1 MPDNGSSPEPVPWA
15 LRLQFWRSPPEQPAW
30 ARPGL
35 LAVVALAAL
44 AYSWQVGATVEIY
57 YAAAVR
63 SMSQNWHDFLFGSFD
78 PAGTISVDKLPGAF
92 WVQALSVRLFGF
104 HEWAIMAPQAVEG
117 ALTVLVLFHAVRR
130 LAGPAAALIAAF
142 VLAASPATMTLDR
155 GNIPDSL
162 MILLVVLAADS
173 TVTLILSSRWR
184 SAVMAAVWVALAFQ
198 AKMLEAWLFLPAL
211 GMAYLV
217 AGRGPIGQR
226 LGRVAAFGG
235 TVLVVSLSYMT
246 FVALT
251 PASQRPY
258 SDGSSTNSI
267 YHQVFEYNGFSRVG
281 PSSSPNEL
289 LGDTLGTALFA
300 QASPPPAWNR
310 LLTGSYGRNTGW
322 LLPAALIAAI
332 TIVVVRRR
340 APRTDPWRAGAL
352 LWGVWLVVL
361 VVVFS
366 VSTTMNSYYAG
377 ALSPAVAGL
386 LGLGGALAWA
396 HRDRRSVVLVSAGTV
411 LVTVGYARWLL
422 PPQGTGLPP
431 WLAPTAVAVG
441 LVAVA
446 LLAWLAWG
454 QRSGGRYDDRIER
467 GLGGPSEADAR
478 ASSSI
483 AMTAAALGALA
494 LVLVPSVASASVVAL
509 RLGPFDTPFEP
520 PGVTTFLLHTFA
532 PQSSPPGLATIETAR
547 RSATYLMAA
556 QTSAVAAP
564 YIYATGQEVLPLG
577 GYTGTQPSPSAATVR
592 TMVANG
598 RFHLALVAS
607 PAASASAAF
616 VAAHC
621 PRVPARPG
629 QGSVVA
635 PKIKI
640 YYCLTQ
646 SAGSLGQPPER
657 ASRTRAPSR
666 R

>member
-1 MPDNGSSPEPVPWA
+1 M
-15 LRLQFWRSPPEQPAW
+15 
-30 ARPGL
+30 L
-35 LAVVALAAL
+35 L
-44 AYSWQVGATVEIY
+44 
-57 YAAAVR
+57 
-63 SMSQNWHDFLFGSFD
+63 
-78 PAGTISVDKLPGAF
+78 
-92 WVQALSVRLFGF
+92 
-104 HEWAIMAPQAVEG
+104 
-117 ALTVLVLFHAVRR
+117 
-130 LAGPAAALIAAF
+130 
-142 VLAASPATMTLDR
+142 
-155 GNIPDSL
+155 
-162 MILLVVLAADS
+162 
-173 TVTLILSSRWR
+173 
-184 SAVMAAVWVALAFQ
+184 
-198 AKMLEAWLFLPAL
+198 
-211 GMAYLV
+211 
-217 AGRGPIGQR
+217 
-226 LGRVAAFGG
+226 
-235 TVLVVSLSYMT
+235 VSLSYMT

-258 SDGSSTNSI
+258 ADGSSTNSI
-267 YHQVFEYNGFSRVG
+267 YHQVFVYNGFSRVG
-281 PSSSPNEL
+281 QSSSSNEL

-332 TIVVVRRR
+332 TVVVARRR

-361 VVVFS
+361 GIVFS

-396 HRDRRSVVLVSAGTV
+396 HRGRQSVLLLSAGTV
-411 LVTVGYARWLL
+411 LITVGYATWLL

-431 WLAPTAVAVG
+431 WLAPTVVVVG

-446 LLAWLAWG
+446 LLAWLAWE
-454 QRSGGRYDDRIER
+454 QRSGGRDEDTRER
-467 GLGGPSEADAR
+467 SRLGGSSEPNTR
-478 ASSSI
+478 AASPL

-509 RLGPFDTPFEP
+509 RLGPFDTPFQP
-520 PGVTTFLLHTFA
+520 ALVTTFIRHAFA
-532 PQSSPPGLATIETAR
+532 PQSPPPGLATIESAR
-547 RSATYLMAA
+547 RGATYLMAA

-564 YIYATGQEVLPLG
+564 YIYSTGEEVLPLG

-621 PRVPARPG
+621 LRVPPRPG
-629 QGSVVA
+629 QGSVLA

-657 ASRTRAPSR
+657 ASQARAPSR

>member
-1 MPDNGSSPEPVPWA
+1 VLWA
-15 LRLQFWRSPPEQPAW
+15 RRLQVWRSPPSQPAW

-35 LAVVALAAL
+35 LAVAAL
-44 AYSWQVGATVEIY
+44 ASLAYCWQVGATIEIY

-63 SMSQNWHDFLFGSFD
+63 SMSQSWHDFVFGAFD
-78 PAGTISVDKLPGAF
+78 PAGTISVDKLPGAL
-92 WVQALSVRLFGF
+92 WVQAFSVRLFGF
-104 HEWAIMAPQAVEG
+104 HEWAIMLPQAVEG

-142 VLAASPATMTLDR
+142 VLAVSPATVSLDR

-173 TVTLILSSRWR
+173 AVTLILTCRWR
-184 SAVMAAVWVALAFQ
+184 SAVMAAMWVALAFQ

-211 GMAYLV
+211 GLAYLV
-217 AGRGPIGQR
+217 AGRGTTVQR
-226 LGRVAAFGG
+226 LGRIAVLGG

-258 SDGSSTNSI
+258 ADGSSTNSI
-267 YHQVFEYNGFSRVG
+267 YHQVFAYNGFSRVG
-281 PSSSPNEL
+281 QSSPNEL
-289 LGDTLGTALFA
+289 LGDTLGTTLFA

-310 LLTGSYGRNTGW
+310 LFTASYGRDTGW

-332 TIVVVRRR
+332 AVVVARRG

-352 LWGVWLVVL
+352 LWGVWLIVL
-361 VVVFS
+361 GIVFS

-396 HRDRRSVVLVSAGTV
+396 HRGRASVILLSAGTV
-411 LVTVGYARWLL
+411 LITVGYATWLL

-431 WLAPTAVAVG
+431 WLAPTVVVVG

-446 LLAWLAWG
+446 LLAWLAWE
-454 QRSGGRYDDRIER
+454 QRSGGRAEDTRER
-467 GLGGPSEADAR
+467 SGPGGPGRPSTR
-478 ASSSI
+478 APSPL
-483 AMTAAALGALA
+483 AATAGALGALA

-509 RLGPFDTPFEP
+509 GLGPFDTPFQP
-520 PGVTTFLLHTFA
+520 AVVTTFIRHAFA
-532 PQSSPPGLATIETAR
+532 PQSPPPGLAMIESVR
-547 RSATYLMAA
+547 RGAPYLMAA

-577 GYTGTQPSPSAATVR
+577 GYTGTAPSPSAATVR

-598 RFHLALVAS
+598 HFHLALVAS
-607 PAASASAAF
+607 PAASASAAI

-621 PRVPARPG
+621 LRVPPRPG

-640 YYCLTQ
+640 YFCLPQ
-646 SAGSLGQPPER
+646 PAGSLGRPPEG
-657 ASRTRAPSR
+657 ASRTRAPLR